1 MLTYSYQSDNYMPL
15 LVFQYKIHLRLILL
29 SAFHSYV
36 FIFLSLALLTN
47 HSREPADF
55 SNIAAHIFFNLFI
68 KICPLFGQILITCL
82 KFSSAS
88 FSISSCSEKVHWG
101 WGWNGEGVHL
111 DAPEWMGDI
120 LNIRE
125 VPTAMG
131 VSQLYR
137 VRETHTDH
145 HYHHGKV
152 F

>member
-1 MLTYSYQSDNYMPL
+1 MIIIC
-15 LVFQYKIHLRLILL
+15 QYKIHLRLISL

-36 FIFLSLALLTN
+36 LIFLFLALLTN

-55 SNIAAHIFFNLFI
+55 SNIAAHIFLNLFI

-88 FSISSCSEKVHWG
+88 FSFSSCSEKVHWG
-101 WGWNGEGVHL
+101 WGWNGERG
-111 DAPEWMGDI
+111 APEWMGDI
-120 LNIRE
+120 LNIEE
-125 VPTAMG
+125 VPNAMG

-137 VRETHTDH
+137 VWDTHTDH